1 MTNQAAHRLL
11 LNGLIL
17 PIDEAKCCTKYST
30 SSGIGRISTTVGSG
44 REIQLDARFTFYG
57 PSNCHLSLLAPCG
70 DATISRRF
78 CQSRDGKVPQR
89 FLTLRF
95 IIGKPVQS
103 RRLAVSP
110 RRAIGWRLHCMVR
123 RCRQPWSS
131 TTTGATN
138 HWITEVLGENV

>member
-1 MTNQAAHRLL
+1 VTNQAAHRLL

-70 DATISRRF
+70 DATNSRRF
-78 CQSRDGKVPQR
+78 CKSRDEKVPQR
-89 FLTLRF
+89 FLTIRF

-131 TTTGATN
+131 TTTAATN